1 VSVVQAAAIAVGM
14 LCTFINK
21 TILLYSVF
29 RFIVNVYMKE
39 EASVRVN

>member
-1 VSVVQAAAIAVGM
+1 MSVVQAAAIAVGM

-21 TILLYSVF
+21 TILYSVF